1 IDDAEPP
8 HTERAAAL
16 DKGCHIC
23 RAPVNHGLTHA
34 VDQGRLDGFSRGTDN
49 ACYSAHGSTSRSYGC
64 VIDVARVERRRLD
77 TFQAIIAILTRIAIA
92 PIACRKHDVD
102 HFTRSHKV
110 YGNASLAR
118 VFYDITQEAREGCSQ
133 EGFLPPRVHTV
144 PRELDEPVIG
154 PSLHRRRWP

>member
-1 IDDAEPP
+1 MLLELRPKLLKIENFTIEDDPGGAILVENRLVPTREIDDAEPP

-16 DKGCHIC
+16 DKGSLII
-23 RAPVNHGLTHA
+23 RAPVNDGLTHA

-49 ACYSAHGSTSRSYGC
+49 ASYSAHGSTSRSYGC

-110 YGNASLAR
+110 
-118 VFYDITQEAREGCSQ
+118 
-133 EGFLPPRVHTV
+133 
-144 PRELDEPVIG
+144 
-154 PSLHRRRWP
+154 